1 MSSSATYAVV
11 TAALL
16 GALVP
21 WLGMRMLLPALR
33 SATPVVNYRGRKVT
47 PGLGV
52 VWLLWSGAAILVSLL
67 ARMNPEFVDPRLAT
81 LLALAGLLALV
92 AFALGLADD
101 AYGTSAER
109 GFRGHLAALAKGR
122 LTTGSMKLFGISLAS
137 LLAAAF
143 LLAGRDGAG
152 FAPVIALV
160 VALPAGAAIALT
172 SNLANLTDLR
182 PGRALKFY
190 CVLATCGIVSS
201 AVGMG
206 FDAGVSTS
214 GSIAI
219 RVAVLALF
227 AFGPVVAVWKY
238 DLGEIGML
246 GDAGANPMGA
256 VAGLMIV
263 AGLSM
268 AGILIYLALMLALN
282 LASERVSFSKVIDG
296 NRFLRWIDAVGREA

>member
-1 MSSSATYAVV
+1 MSSSVTYAVV
-11 TAALL
+11 AAAVL

-33 SATPVVNYRGRKVT
+33 AGTPVTNYRGRKVT

-52 VWLLWSGAAILVSLL
+52 VWLVWSGTAILASLL
-67 ARMNPEFVDPRLAT
+67 AHIDPESFDPMLAT
-81 LLALAGLLALV
+81 LLTLAGMLALV

-101 AYGTSAER
+101 AFGTSTER

-122 LTTGSMKLFGISLAS
+122 LTTGGMKLFGISLAS
-137 LLAAAF
+137 LFAATF
-143 LLAGRDGAG
+143 LLAGRNGAA
-152 FAPVIALV
+152 FAPVGALV

-182 PGRALKFY
+182 PGRAMKSY
-190 CVLATCGIVSS
+190 CLSAACGVVSS
-201 AVGMG
+201 AMGMG
-206 FDAGVSTS
+206 YGAGES
-214 GSIAI
+214 GLGAVAI
-219 RVAVLALF
+219 RITVLALF
-227 AFGPVVAVWKY
+227 AFGPVLAVWKY
-238 DLGEIGML
+238 DLGEMGML

-268 AGILIYLALMLALN
+268 TG
-282 LASERVSFSKVIDG
+282 
-296 NRFLRWIDAVGREA
+296 